1 MITFIWDKLVNFI
14 QDENGLIQLEEKPI
28 FSFEYEFIK
37 YNTINIKE
45 YGIDVNQEPLE
56 LNEKQIEEIKSFI
69 VDKRKEYGIRKLAVD
84 TNGLFLG
91 YVKVDELDSK
101 FYVPLQ
107 PPNPDLWVW
116 NFEDKVWQ
124 KGYYY
129 NENFKLSSKET
140 SIGFTTKE
148 PPQQYFEV
156 IWSTEKNNW
165 VIDDKNDNWKT
176 IYKNKIVSDIIIDYI
191 HTHLDLIHTPENN
204 LANEFL
210 MKIKDVIIEESKKVI
225 DDASI
230 DKGTLDK
237 IQVLNDDTKN
247 IFEAIAN
254 ADDVLPVYGEYYEFK
269 TKIQEDIVYKSKNDF
284 SDEIVGDYLKNNTIT

>member
-1 MITFIWDKLVNFI
+1 MKTFIWDKLVNFI

-37 YNTINIKE
+37 YNTINTKQ
-45 YGIDVNQEPLE
+45 YGMGEVPLE
-56 LNEKQIEEIKSFI
+56 LNENQIEEIESFI

-84 TNGLFLG
+84 ADGLFLG
-91 YVKVDELDSK
+91 YVKVDELDSE
-101 FYVPLQ
+101 FYVPMQ
-107 PPNPDLWVW
+107 PPDADLWVW

-129 NENFKLSSKET
+129 DENFKLSSKET

-148 PPQQYFEV
+148 PSQKYFDV
-156 IWSTEKNNW
+156 VWSTEKSNW
-165 VIDDKNDNWKT
+165 VLDDKNDDWKT

-210 MKIKDVIIEESKKVI
+210 MKIKDVIVEESKKVI
-225 DDASI
+225 DDATI
-230 DKGTLDK
+230 DRDTLDK
-237 IQVLNDDTKN
+237 IQTLNKDTKN
-247 IFEAIAN
+247 IFDAITK

-269 TKIQEDIVYKSKNDF
+269 RKIQENTVYKSKNDF
-284 SDEIVGDYLKNNTIT
+284 SDKIVTDYLKTNTIT